1 MAETPPATFTSFVQ
15 DLAKSKEETRLVFA
29 QQLKKAGLLK
39 GEPTSVVNKTNYFD
53 ALGRLEE
60 LYVKRVS
67 VNKILGIETDPN
79 RINFLA
85 AYLAEGNYGTGS
97 DTGEPKT
104 TAQTYITS
112 PSQTAKLVN
121 TVAQDLLGR
130 DLTEAEQ
137 AKYLKLVNA
146 QQKAEPA
153 MQTTGS
159 GFTTTRGGVD
169 EQQFVTEQIA
179 QTGEAR
185 TKRATDAYSMML
197 QELGG
202 LQ

>member
-39 GEPTSVVNKTNYFD
+39 GEPTSSINKTNYFE
-53 ALGRLEE
+53 ALGKLEE

-67 VNKILGIETDPN
+67 VNNILGIKTDPN

-85 AYLAEGNYGTGS
+85 AYLAEGNYGDS
-97 DTGEPKT
+97 DTGDPKT

-130 DLTEAEQ
+130 DLTKAEQ

-146 QQKAEPA
+146 QQKAQPA
-153 MQTTGS
+153 MQTTGT

-169 EQQFVTEQIA
+169 EEQIVTEQIA

>member
-15 DLAKSKEETRLVFA
+15 DLAKSGEDTRLVFA

-39 GEPTSVVNKTNYFD
+39 GEPTSSINKTNYFD

-85 AYLAEGNYGTGS
+85 AYLAEGNYGDS
-97 DTGEPKT
+97 DTGGPKT

-130 DLTEAEQ
+130 DLTKAEQ

>member
-1 MAETPPATFTSFVQ
+1 MAETDFNTFVKDIAAGT
-15 DLAKSKEETRLVFA
+15 DAARLALA
-29 QQLKKAGLLK
+29 QQLDKAGLWSGKVSPKFDTRYYNALIKLESEFKSQQAIDKIAGVTTPK
-39 GEPTSVVNKTNYFD
+39 GRYDILTS
-53 ALGRLEE
+53 L
-60 LYVKRVS
+60 
-67 VNKILGIETDPN
+67 
-79 RINFLA
+79 LA
-85 AYLAEGNYGTGS
+85 DGGTGGS
-97 DTGEPKT
+97 GGSKT

-130 DLTEAEQ
+130 DLTKAEQ
-137 AKYLKLVNA
+137 AKYLKLINT

-185 TKRATDAYSMML
+185 TKRATDAYSIML
-197 QELGG
+197 NELGG
-202 LQ
+202 LK

>member
-39 GEPTSVVNKTNYFD
+39 GEPTSSINKTNYFE
-53 ALGRLEE
+53 ALGKLEE

-67 VNKILGIETDPN
+67 VNNILGIKTDPN

-85 AYLAEGNYGTGS
+85 AYLAEGNYGDS
-97 DTGEPKT
+97 DTGDPKT

-130 DLTEAEQ
+130 DLTKAEQ

-146 QQKAEPA
+146 QQKAQPA
-153 MQTTGS
+153 MQTTGT

-169 EQQFVTEQIA
+169 EEQFVTEQIA